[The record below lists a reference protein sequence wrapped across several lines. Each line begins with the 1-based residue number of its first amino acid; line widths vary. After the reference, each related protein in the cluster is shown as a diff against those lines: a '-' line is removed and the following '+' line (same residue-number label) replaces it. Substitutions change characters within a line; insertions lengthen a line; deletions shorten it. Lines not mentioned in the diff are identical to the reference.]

1 MAHECEDYLAQV
13 GAQIR
18 WPRARTYLLEEL
30 SHHLTDQRAAL
41 EEEGVS
47 PEEAERRAVTDMGD
61 PAAVGKELNALHRP
75 ALSLAPAFLA
85 LGIGLVGGALIPG
98 LVGGSALRYWL
109 GFVLGLGLM
118 ALLRLSD
125 LGGLIRR
132 RGGWLSL
139 VMALALV
146 LTVAVILGSPRLPI
160 GPSPLWPLYLC
171 LFFPL
176 LFALL
181 LLRLRGMPGKLLCF
195 LSLWMYALAIPA
207 LLVPNL
213 TTALLLGGTMLL
225 TATVATALGWFGGK
239 RWVGLISLWAPTVLL
254 MGLFFSAYT
263 SIPGRLQFFFHPEQD
278 PMGYGWQT
286 LLMRDILWKGS
297 EEAAAEYLSIPLSQ
311 YPDISLLTLSARL
324 GRPVMAAAL
333 GIILLF
339 AVVCLWRMGKLRST
353 SGKLLALSLFL
364 PLFFQAI
371 AYWLYNAAL
380 FPFSSSL
387 PLPFFSYGPTGMVVD
402 FALLGLLLSVFR
414 MDPLQRDGPRC
425 QLQFS
430 TPEMVKRLYSLV
442 QPADEHS

>member
-1 MAHECEDYLAQV
+1 MARECEDYLAQV

-47 PEEAERRAVTDMGD
+47 PEEAERRAVADMGD
-61 PAAVGKELNALHRP
+61 PAAVGRELNALHRP
-75 ALSLAPAFLA
+75 ALSLAPAILA
-85 LGIGLVGGALIPG
+85 LGIGLVGGALIPA
-98 LVGGSALRYWL
+98 LVGASALRYWL
-109 GFVLGLGLM
+109 GLALGVGLM
-118 ALLRLSD
+118 ALLHLSD

-132 RGGWLSL
+132 RRGWISL
-139 VMALALV
+139 GMVLAFV
-146 LTVAVILGSPRLPI
+146 LTVAGIQCSPRLPV
-160 GPSPLWPLYLC
+160 GTSPLWPLYLC

-225 TATVATALGWFGGK
+225 TATVATALGWFGGR
-239 RWVGLISLWAPTVLL
+239 RWVGLVSLWFPTVLL
-254 MGLFFSAYT
+254 MSSFISALVST
-263 SIPGRLQFFFHPEQD
+263 SGRIQYFFHPEQD
-278 PMGYGWQT
+278 PAGYGWQI

-297 EEAAAEYLSIPLSQ
+297 EAAATEYLSIPLSQ

-333 GIILLF
+333 GVILLF
-339 AVVCLWRMGKLRST
+339 AMVCLWRMGKLRST

-364 PLFFQAI
+364 PLFFQAV

-430 TPEMVKRLYSLV
+430 TPEMVKRIYSLV